1 MSDPT
6 DLYIRRSL
14 KNWAARQRPQPN
26 SRARL
31 LLVAAAP
38 PQPFSPQ
45 DAAENRPYL
54 DVFKTMEGPG
64 DRAIE
69 LYDLSWL
76 LSAQFSLARLGHVT

>member
-1 MSDPT
+1 MSDPS
-6 DLYIRRSL
+6 DLYIRRAL
-14 KNWAARQRPQPN
+14 KNWAARQRPLPN

-38 PQPFSPQ
+38 PQPSTPQ
-45 DAAENRPYL
+45 DAAENRIYL
-54 DVFKTMEGPG
+54 DIFKSMEGPS

-76 LSAQFSLARLGHVT
+76 LSAQFSLARLGRVT